1 MLLLLLLRV
10 FLSIDYFPFLL
21 NLLLF
26 SGLSIVS
33 IITYFIL
40 NFTNKKKEEAQS
52 NLSLVYDFII
62 YSGVNSLLQND
73 MIITVFV

>member
-1 MLLLLLLRV
+1 MLLLLLRV

-40 NFTNKKKEEAQS
+40 NFTNQKKEEAQS